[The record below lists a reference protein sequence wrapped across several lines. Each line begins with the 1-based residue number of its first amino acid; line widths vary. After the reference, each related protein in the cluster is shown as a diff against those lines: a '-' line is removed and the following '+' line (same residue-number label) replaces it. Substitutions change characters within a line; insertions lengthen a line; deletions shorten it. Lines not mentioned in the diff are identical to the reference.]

1 MKHEKSFCIIKRMT
15 QQNSTRPLNVVLI
28 DSNNEVLEFNTREE
42 AENWAKILTQNSDSG
57 WEYIVKEI

>member
-1 MKHEKSFCIIKRMT
+1 MKHEKSFCIIKRMI
-15 QQNSTRPLNVVLI
+15 QQNSSRPLNVVLI
-28 DSNNEVLEFNTREE
+28 DSNNEVLEFDTREE

>member
-15 QQNSTRPLNVVLI
+15 HQNSNRPLNVVLI
-28 DSNNEVLEFNTREE
+28 DSNNEVLEFDTREE

>member
-15 QQNSTRPLNVVLI
+15 QPSNGRPLNVVLI
-28 DSNNEVLEFNTREE
+28 DSNNEVLEFSTRDE